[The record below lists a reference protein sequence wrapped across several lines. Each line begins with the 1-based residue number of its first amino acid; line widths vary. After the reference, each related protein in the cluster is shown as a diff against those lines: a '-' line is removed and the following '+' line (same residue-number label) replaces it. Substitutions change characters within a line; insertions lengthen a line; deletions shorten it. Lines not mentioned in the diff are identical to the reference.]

1 MARPLRRM
9 ESSTSEFAVPMA
21 ATSTK
26 MAPTIDDFD
35 ILKPISRG
43 AFGKVFLGRKK
54 GDVDK
59 KIYAIKVMQKS
70 EMIKKNMQSQVI
82 AERNALAL
90 TNSAFCV
97 KLFYC
102 LQSSNN
108 IFLVME
114 YLIGGDLKSLLNIY
128 GFFDE
133 KMARFYTA
141 EVAKALSYLHKHS
154 IIHRDLKPDNIL
166 LTAKGHIKL
175 TDFGLS
181 KVGIERDLQIAD
193 FVSKTPKLVRHRS
206 VRPPDGGRTP
216 GQILSLTS
224 HLSFV
229 SGKGSFCHET
239 TVDSTATSVR

>member
-1 MARPLRRM
+1 
-9 ESSTSEFAVPMA
+9 
-21 ATSTK
+21 
-26 MAPTIDDFD
+26 MAPTIEDFD

-43 AFGKVFLGRKK
+43 AFGKVFVGRKK
-54 GDVDK
+54 EDPSK
-59 KIYAIKVMQKS
+59 KVYAIKVMQKS
-70 EMIKKNMQSQVI
+70 EMIKKNMQGQVV

-90 TNSAFCV
+90 TNSPFCV

-108 IFLVME
+108 IFLLME

-133 KMARFYTA
+133 NMAKFYAA
-141 EVAKALSYLHKHS
+141 EIALALSYLHKHS
-154 IIHRDLKPDNIL
+154 IIHRDLKPDNVL

-193 FVSKTPKLVRHRS
+193 FVSKTPKLVNRKRS
-206 VRPPDGGRTP
+206 TGVAGGRTP

-229 SGKGSFCHET
+229 RKNSLFH
-239 TVDSTATSVR
+239 DSTSDYTGKSS